1 MEQPNISSLAN
12 RFDRMGFTPGDIKR
26 MLRTFNGYLEPF
38 KQASDYYEQCESPK
52 GE

>member
-1 MEQPNISSLAN
+1 MEQPNIFSLAN
-12 RFDRMGFTPGDIKR
+12 RFDELGFVPRDIKR

-38 KQASDYYEQCESPK
+38 KQASDYYEQRETPE